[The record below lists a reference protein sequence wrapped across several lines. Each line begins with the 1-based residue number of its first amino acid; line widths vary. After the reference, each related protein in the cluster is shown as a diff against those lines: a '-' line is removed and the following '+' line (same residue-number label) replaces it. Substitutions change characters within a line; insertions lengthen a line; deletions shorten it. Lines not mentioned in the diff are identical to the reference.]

1 MALRPT
7 TLEPRPPKQK
17 LDTSKGRPLIN
28 LSSGIYYA
36 KGGILFRVD
45 LEMPHFDPGRPGSFF
60 LM

>member
-36 KGGILFRVD
+36 KGRILFR
-45 LEMPHFDPGRPGSFF
+45 LT
-60 LM
+60 